1 MKIALTG
8 ATGFV
13 GRYAAARLA
22 GAGHGLRCWYRA
34 SGDRGDMPGS
44 IEWLEGGLDR
54 PESAEELVSGCDA
67 VVHAALARWS
77 AGFRKSAEVDL
88 LKFTELNL
96 QGTLRLMVAA
106 RKAGVKRFVF
116 VSTCAV
122 HDVVLSDRKLDEA
135 HPLWS
140 MSHYGAHKA
149 AVEAFVHSFGLGE
162 GWPVCAVRPTG
173 IYGMARP
180 VEKSKWFELVRGVMK
195 GEAVRSAAGGKEV
208 HVADVARAIE
218 LLLGADEKAITGQ
231 SFNCYD
237 MYVSDQ
243 AVARIAKELT
253 GSKSEIADLNRG
265 PKNQIEVSKIKA
277 LGMTFG
283 GEGLLR
289 KTVGEL
295 VAAGRASA

>member
-1 MKIALTG
+1 MRIALTG

-13 GRYAAARLA
+13 GRYTAARLA
-22 GAGHGLRCWYRA
+22 AGGHELRCWYRA
-34 SGDRGDMPGS
+34 GSEREAMPDG
-44 IEWLEGGLDR
+44 IEWIEGGLDR
-54 PESAEELVSGCDA
+54 PESAEALVAGRDA
-67 VVHAALARWS
+67 VVHAALARWA
-77 AGFRKSAEVDL
+77 AGFRKSAEADL

-122 HDVVLSDRKLDEA
+122 HDVILADRKLDES
-135 HPLWS
+135 HPLWP

-149 AVEAFVHSFGLGE
+149 AAEAFVHSFGLGE
-162 GWPVCAVRPTG
+162 GWPICAVRPTG

-180 VEKSKWFELVRGVMK
+180 AAKSKWFELVRAVVA
-195 GEAVRSAAGGKEV
+195 GEPVRSAAGGKEV

-218 LLLGADEKAITGQ
+218 LLLKVEAKAITGQ

-237 MYVSDQ
+237 LYVSDQ
-243 AVARIAKELT
+243 GVARIAKELT

-265 PKNQIEVSKIKA
+265 PKNQIDVSKIKA

-295 VAAGRASA
+295 VEAVRISG